1 MMWANNKIDF
11 PEHSIE
17 VRCPGRFKKLF
28 LVLKQ
33 EHLPQPGMYMEIAC
47 ADCAK
52 DARKF
57 DPQVTRALHYYN
69 TAGTCVNTK
78 IVIEH

>member
-1 MMWANNKIDF
+1 MNEFKF
-11 PEHSIE
+11 PEASIE

-33 EHLPQPGMYMEIAC
+33 EHMPQSGMYMEIAC

-52 DARKF
+52 DARKN
-57 DPQVTRALHYYN
+57 DPHVLRALHYYD
-69 TAGTCVNTK
+69 TSGKCVHTRL
-78 IVIEH
+78 VLDDE